1 MGAFFFIKMCA
12 FNTKLGKK
20 LYVLS

>member
-1 MGAFFFIKMCA
+1 MGAFFIKMYA

-20 LYVLS
+20 MYVLS